1 MCKEQSGSLI
11 LLRKIDFGKS
21 YGRPWIKNYKK
32 GKDKH
37 KHLLF
42 KVHLPTSFDL
52 GT

>member
-1 MCKEQSGSLI
+1 MVDHE
-11 LLRKIDFGKS
+11 
-21 YGRPWIKNYKK
+21 IKDYKK

-42 KVHLPTSFDL
+42 KVRLPSSFDL